1 MPGCAS
7 ARGAA
12 KALASLP
19 SSLCLLQGCC
29 FAAVLWSR
37 AVICAVHDDAFAMRW
52 PKVIISGGPA
62 RRTSPWAGHSYRFM
76 DFCVRFGEESRASG
90 CKTLAS
96 ESDRSLAHT
105 RSGTVRFAWASQQ
118 RAVRSRVLA
127 RGSHSSAVAAAPIA
141 RLLAS
146 CLSCRKGLLARA
158 SNARCRAKYATTAL
172 PGLRCFITVWTA
184 QASRRLSRGS

>member
-1 MPGCAS
+1 MPQQEEQRKHSHRSRVPWTYAEMLFCRCA
-7 ARGAA
+7 
-12 KALASLP
+12 LV
-19 SSLCLLQGCC
+19 QGCDFWC
-29 FAAVLWSR
+29 YKQMLWL
-37 AVICAVHDDAFAMRW
+37 CAGQ
-52 PKVIISGGPA
+52 VIICGPA
-62 RRTSPWAGHSYRFM
+62 WRTSPWTGHSYRCM
-76 DFCVRFGEESRASG
+76 DFCVRVGEESRASG

-118 RAVRSRVLA
+118 RAVRSRVLS
-127 RGSHSSAVAAAPIA
+127 RGSHSSAVAEAPIA